1 MSDRPPHSPESG
13 ARAPAWQQELDAA
26 RRALPDAP
34 GIYKYFDAEG
44 AIIYVGKALSL
55 RKRVGSYFTKSG
67 HDFKTR
73 TLVRQI
79 RRIETTVTRDDLEAL
94 LLENNL
100 IKQHQPKYNL
110 MLKDG
115 KSYPFICLK
124 HERFP
129 RVFPT
134 RLRVKDGSQYFGPY
148 ASVATM
154 NAILNFLRETFKLRT
169 CNLVLSERNIAEGK
183 FRPCLEFH
191 IGRCLAP
198 CVGKQSQADYDEDVR
213 QIRQLLRGNYRP
225 LLEDLREQMHTA
237 ATALDYE
244 RAHYLKRRIEQ
255 INKLRRRS
263 VVVSDAVGDVEVL
276 TVLRRVPAEGADE
289 ARQPLA
295 AVNHFRVMNGV
306 LVQTHSYEVRPRL
319 DETEADILVAA
330 LSLLVAEEE
339 DVARRVLT
347 NVAGLSAELTAAFAG
362 FSFRVPDRGE
372 ELKLVQM
379 ALDNGN
385 ALLDEKLNISRLRA
399 TTNPTQKL
407 LEQVKADLRLPRL
420 PRHIECFDN
429 SHIQGY
435 APVSS
440 CVVFRE
446 GRAAKRDYR
455 VYNTQTVQGVD
466 DFQAMRE
473 VVFRRYRRLL
483 DEAQPLPDLVL
494 IDGGKGQLSAALESI
509 RALGIDERVTTVAIA
524 KRLEELYYKDD
535 PVPLY
540 IDKKSPTL
548 RLLQRIRNEAHNT
561 AINYHRKRRDA
572 KTLRTEL
579 TEIPGVGPAT
589 TRKLLTEL
597 RTVKAIREAELPV
610 LAAIVGEA
618 KAQAVHDYYR
628 SAEQLTLA
636 QEPVAPDGS
645 DANATAL
652 SAADAQRAPAPEPRP
667 PRKGRLPKNPLKGKK

>member
-1 MSDRPPHSPESG
+1 MSDDSLDTTPEPG
-13 ARAPAWQQELDAA
+13 AKAPAWQQALDAA

-44 AIIYVGKALSL
+44 TILYVGKAQSL
-55 RKRVGSYFTKSG
+55 RKRVSSYFTKSG

-100 IKQHQPKYNL
+100 IKQLQPKYNL

-124 HERFP
+124 NERFP

-134 RLRVKDGSQYFGPY
+134 RLRIDDGSQYFGPY

-154 NAILNFLRETFKLRT
+154 HAILNFLRETFKLRT
-169 CNLVLSERNIAEGK
+169 CNLVLSEKNIAEGK

-198 CVGKQSQADYDEDVR
+198 CVGKQSQADYDDDIR

-225 LLEDLREQMHTA
+225 LLDELRATMNAA
-237 ATALDYE
+237 ATDLDFE

-255 INKLRRRS
+255 ISKLRRRS

-276 TVLRRVPAEGADE
+276 TVLLRSPEAGA
-289 ARQPLA
+289 QPLG

-319 DETEADILVAA
+319 DEAETDIFVAA
-330 LSLLVAEEE
+330 LSQLIAEEE
-339 DVARRVLT
+339 GVARRVLT
-347 NVAGLSAELTAAFAG
+347 NVSGLVGELTAAFAD
-362 FSFRVPDRGE
+362 FTFRVPDRGE

-385 ALLDEKLNISRLRA
+385 ALLDEKLNVSRLRA

-407 LEQVKADLRLPRL
+407 LEQVKTDLRLPRL

-561 AINYHRKRRDA
+561 AINYHRKRRDQ

-597 RTVKAIREAELPV
+597 RTVKAIREAEMPT
-610 LAAIVGEA
+610 LAAVVGEA
-618 KAQAVHDYYR
+618 KAQAVYDYYR
-628 SAEQLTLA
+628 SPDQLT
-636 QEPVAPDGS
+636 VAEEAAAPYG
-645 DANATAL
+645 
-652 SAADAQRAPAPEPRP
+652 ADAAAPGTPQRPLEPEPRTL
-667 PRKGRLPKNPLKGKK
+667 RKGRLPKNPLRGKK